1 MLSEDARAPDLI
13 MNWIVWSPTC
23 PKRWCH
29 LSDSFCGP
37 LRFWFAMLT
46 TDSPRCAAAEDTA
59 DLRKQVLVGRLFLG
73 LMWMSIVCPFW
84 VIVQAVAAEMLLL
97 GWVFENAA
105 VESSLYCNFGM

>member
-37 LRFWFAMLT
+37 LRFGFAMLT
-46 TDSPRCAAAEDTA
+46 TDSPRRAAIEDMA
-59 DLRKQVLVGRLFLG
+59 DFQKQALVGGLFLG
-73 LMWMSIVCPFW
+73 LMHTSMVCPF
-84 VIVQAVAAEMLLL
+84 
-97 GWVFENAA
+97 
-105 VESSLYCNFGM
+105 